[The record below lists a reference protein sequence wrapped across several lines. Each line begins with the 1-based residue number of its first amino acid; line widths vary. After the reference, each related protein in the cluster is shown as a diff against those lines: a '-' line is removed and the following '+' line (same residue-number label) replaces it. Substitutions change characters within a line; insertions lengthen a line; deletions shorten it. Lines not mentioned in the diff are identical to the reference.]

1 MIDPAEV
8 IIALFSES
16 LPVKALVEERVAGK
30 TNYGG
35 TGGWTVG
42 QASLILLCDGGTA
55 RPGSAMRT
63 IRVEARCY
71 AEDQPRAMA
80 LYQVVAY
87 ISNLAQR
94 ILVPITEGK
103 ALLYYVLPESEPS
116 FFFDDDV
123 QMDMVIGLF
132 SVAVCVN
139 PVT

>member
-8 IIALFSES
+8 IISLFAEALT
-16 LPVKALVEERVAGK
+16 VKALVDTRVAAK

-55 RPGSAMRT
+55 RPGSSMRT

-71 AEDQPRAMA
+71 EADQPKAMA
-80 LYQVVAY
+80 LYQTILEVA
-87 ISNLAQR
+87 NAAQR
-94 ILVPITEGK
+94 ILVPIAEGK
-103 ALLYYVLPESEPS
+103 ALLYFVLPESEPS